1 MIQMPL
7 KRYFRFSQELQD
19 RFSWFKKQF
28 LFLDDVKTILF
39 TKIPQKMLIFLDFLE
54 QQQLR
59 QLLQLTQV

>member
-1 MIQMPL
+1 MPP

-39 TKIPQKMLIFLDFLE
+39 TKIPQKMLIFVDFLE

>member
-1 MIQMPL
+1 MPP

-19 RFSWFKKQF
+19 RFSSFKKQF

-39 TKIPQKMLIFLDFLE
+39 TKIPQKMLIFVDFLE
-54 QQQLR
+54 QQQLS